1 MSLSGSAVIKEAK
14 ATLFKGLNYTQN
26 EKELIL
32 IINKPA
38 VSAARDKL
46 HLKKVCFWHS
56 FFFMNMTIE
65 TTIKDVQ

>member
-46 HLKKVCFWHS
+46 RLKKVCFWHS
-56 FFFMNMTIE
+56 FL
-65 TTIKDVQ
+65 